1 MYVSSV
7 PGGVVR
13 HPDDVGA
20 VPPAMLSSGRVRRGP
35 VLQAIDSVYDCW
47 YTRFLSVWIR
57 V

>member
-1 MYVSSV
+1 MYASSV

-20 VPPAMLSSGRVRRGP
+20 VPPEMLSSGKVRPGL
-35 VLQAIDSVYDCW
+35 VLQTIDSVYDCW
-47 YTRFLSVWIR
+47 YTRFPV